1 MSRGLDSSE
10 VPWFFVFQEAG
21 FMLSVFQELGWRPV
35 AEGRMAPF
43 PVVEHLDALAHA
55 TIAALS
61 TGVPTI
67 SIAYSVK
74 ARGINRD
81 LFGHEDVVLPTPS
94 VSATTLGEHLQYLM
108 EKENLMKERLADRIP
123 AYRQAI
129 DSAIGAVA
137 ELIHG

>member
-1 MSRGLDSSE
+1 
-10 VPWFFVFQEAG
+10 
-21 FMLSVFQELGWRPV
+21 MLSVFQGLGWRPV
-35 AEGRMAPF
+35 AEDPMVPF
-43 PVVEHLDALAHA
+43 PAVEHLDALAHA

-81 LFGHEDVVLPTPS
+81 LFDHENVLRPTPS
-94 VSATTLGEHLQYLM
+94 VSATTLGGHLQYLI
-108 EKENLMKERLADRIP
+108 KHENLLKERLADRIP